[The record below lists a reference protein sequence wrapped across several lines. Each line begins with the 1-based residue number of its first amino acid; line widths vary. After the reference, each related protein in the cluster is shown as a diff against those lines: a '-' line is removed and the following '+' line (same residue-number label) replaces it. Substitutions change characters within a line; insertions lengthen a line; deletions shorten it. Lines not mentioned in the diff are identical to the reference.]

1 MADPRGFLEVERVAP
16 PERDP
21 RTRTADHHEI
31 FSTLPADGL
40 REQGRR
46 CMDCGV
52 PFCHQGCPLGNLI
65 PEWNDLV
72 RRGEWQLALER
83 LHATNNFPE
92 FTGLICPAPCEA
104 ACVLAINDDPV
115 MIKSIEWGI
124 IERGFREGWVGP
136 KHPLVRTGWS
146 IGVVGSGPAGLAVA
160 EELNAAGHRVV
171 VYERDEGPG
180 GLIRLGVPDFKLEK
194 WIIDRRV
201 ALLEEAGIA
210 FEYGVDVGTDLAID
224 ELNARHDAVVLALGS
239 RIEREISLPGREL
252 DGIHTAMTYLL
263 QRNRAVSGVAE
274 PELTAAGKHVIV
286 IGGGDTAADCVA
298 SAHRERARSVT
309 QLDIYPPPAGKKYR
323 ELTTWPDFPKRLW
336 STYALDEG
344 GERYSSFNATAFEG
358 ADGHV
363 RALVGDKVGPP
374 PDFEPTGETHELP
387 ADLVLIAIGFT
398 GVERGLVDQ
407 LGVDVGERGAI
418 ASDAFMTSARGVF
431 ACGDARRGQSLIVT
445 AIAEGRQCA
454 AAVERYLTRAS

>member
-1 MADPRGFLEVERVAP
+1 
-16 PERDP
+16 
-21 RTRTADHHEI
+21 
-31 FSTLPADGL
+31 
-40 REQGRR
+40 
-46 CMDCGV
+46 MDCGI

-72 RRGEWQLALER
+72 RRGEWRVAIDR

-104 ACVLAINDDPV
+104 ACVLSINDDPV
-115 MIKSIEWGI
+115 MIKQLEWGI
-124 IERGFREGWVGP
+124 IERAFREGWVGGKP
-136 KHPLVRTGWS
+136 PVMRSRWS
-146 IGVVGSGPAGLAVA
+146 VGVVGSGPAGLAAA
-160 EELNAAGHRVV
+160 EELNALGHRVV

-201 ALLEEAGIA
+201 ALLEQAGIT

-239 RIEREISLPGREL
+239 RIERGIDLPGSEL
-252 DGIHTAMTYLL
+252 GGIHTAMEYLL
-263 QRNRAVSGVAE
+263 QRNRAVAGQPPPSHVI
-274 PELTAAGKHVIV
+274 TAAGKHVVV

-298 SAHRERARSVT
+298 SAHRERAASVT

-323 ELTTWPDFPKRLW
+323 ELTHLARLPE
-336 STYALDEG
+336 APVVDLRARRG
-344 GERYSSFNATAFEG
+344 RRAPLRVQHHRVHRRRPRPRACAATRSAT
-358 ADGHV
+358 
-363 RALVGDKVGPP
+363 RPS
-374 PDFEPTGETHELP
+374 FEPTGESHELP

-407 LGVDVGERGAI
+407 LGVSVGERGAI
-418 ASDAFMTSARGVF
+418 ADTDYMTTADGVF
-431 ACGDARRGQSLIVT
+431 ACGDARRGQSLIVW

-454 AAVERYLTRAS
+454 ARRRALPHPVELSHRRRQR

>member
-31 FSTLPADGL
+31 FGTLPADGL

-136 KHPLVRTGWS
+136 KQPLVRTGWS

-252 DGIHTAMTYLL
+252 RRHPHRDDLPAAAQPRRL
-263 QRNRAVSGVAE
+263 RRRRAG
-274 PELTAAGKHVIV
+274 
-286 IGGGDTAADCVA
+286 
-298 SAHRERARSVT
+298 AHRGGQARDRDRRRRHRRRLRRLGPPRAGDVGDAARH
-309 QLDIYPPPAGKKYR
+309 LPAARGQEVPR
-323 ELTTWPDFPKRLW
+323 
-336 STYALDEG
+336 
-344 GERYSSFNATAFEG
+344 
-358 ADGHV
+358 ADHLAGLPEA
-363 RALVGDKVGPP
+363 ALV
-374 PDFEPTGETHELP
+374 
-387 ADLVLIAIGFT
+387 DL
-398 GVERGLVDQ
+398 R
-407 LGVDVGERGAI
+407 
-418 ASDAFMTSARGVF
+418 
-431 ACGDARRGQSLIVT
+431 ARRGRRAVLVVQRDRVRGRRR
-445 AIAEGRQCA
+445 ARARAGGRQGRPA
-454 AAVERYLTRAS
+454 AGLRADGRDPRAARRPRADRDRLHRRRARARRPARRRRR